1 MAEPTQVA
9 ETPTLFVCHGDDGG
23 PRVHP
28 CRRVQEAL
36 RAAGIEYD
44 KVIAA
49 HGSPIPFLR
58 KGSRD
63 ELLAATGAKKVPALK
78 LPDGTVITHSRAIL
92 SWIGKQKEIR
102 GGTGLPPRGGLAP
115 AERPSPRRPPPPS

>member
-1 MAEPTQVA
+1 MSDK
-9 ETPTLFVCHGDDGG
+9 PTLYVCHGDQGG

-36 RAAGIEYD
+36 QEAGIEYD
-44 KVIAA
+44 KVVAA

-63 ELLAATGAKKVPALK
+63 ELLAATGGDKLPTLK
-78 LPDGTVITHSRAIL
+78 LPDGTVLTHSRAIL
-92 SWIGKQKEIR
+92 AWIAEQPTAAQTR
-102 GGTGLPPRGGLAP
+102 P
-115 AERPSPRRPPPPS
+115 AA

>member
-1 MAEPTQVA
+1 MSDK
-9 ETPTLFVCHGDDGG
+9 PTLYVCHGDQGG

-36 RAAGIEYD
+36 QAAGIEYD
-44 KVIAA
+44 KVVAA

-63 ELLAATGAKKVPALK
+63 ELREATGTTKLPTLK
-78 LPDGTVITHSRAIL
+78 LPDGTVLSHSRAIT
-92 SWIGKQKEIR
+92 SWVEQQE
-102 GGTGLPPRGGLAP
+102 AP
-115 AERPSPRRPPPPS
+115 EADAAS

>member
-1 MAEPTQVA
+1 MTQK
-9 ETPTLFVCHGDDGG
+9 PTLFVCHGDDGG
-23 PRVHP
+23 PRMHP

-36 RAAGIEYD
+36 RAAGIQHE
-44 KVIAA
+44 KVVAA

-63 ELLAATGAKKVPALK
+63 ELRQATGTTKLPTLK

-92 SWIGKQKEIR
+92 AWISEDK
-102 GGTGLPPRGGLAP
+102 
-115 AERPSPRRPPPPS
+115 S